1 VPEHWKSLLSG
12 LRSPLLL
19 GAVAGAVLL
28 SGVDETWIAVSAWV
42 GTLGLC
48 EALHGCR
55 SRWGVAGTGLIFGA
69 LANVVALFALGP
81 LLVGY
86 AHLSEPVAWLVAGA
100 TWLAQGVPYAL
111 AAWFAEA
118 VSSRGWPRWLAL
130 ASSLTCALA
139 LCPQVFPWHLG
150 ASQLGFLPYVQ
161 LAELGGESLVGFCF
175 VSAVAALHGSL
186 RARGKARWGAL
197 LVALLASAG
206 PLAYGFARLP
216 SVERARAVAP
226 KLRLGVVQANAP
238 IPSGDAE
245 QYARRSLTALLALTR
260 PLEAKGVDL
269 TVWGETAYPYP
280 LLRSTTH
287 APQDERSP
295 YAAGVR
301 GPLLMGL
308 ETYSTFL
315 DHGARYNSAWLVR
328 RGGRMAG
335 RVDKARLI
343 PFGEYVPFWHHFAP
357 LRELFLSPGFAAGAP
372 GTVRIEQGR
381 LGVLICY
388 EDLFAAAAR
397 EPVRQGA
404 RALINLTNDV
414 WFGTSRVSFLH
425 DLLAR
430 MRAVEQRR
438 DLVRVVNTGR
448 SSFIAASGRELIH
461 GEPFEQAAFVVE
473 PVLLD
478 ARTPYSLL
486 GDLTAPACALMLLI
500 ALVRRRRVRLRS
512 AS

>member
-1 VPEHWKSLLSG
+1 MPEHWKSLLSG

-19 GAVAGAVLL
+19 GALAGAVLL
-28 SGVDETWIAVSAWV
+28 SGVDETWLAVSAWV
-42 GTLGLC
+42 GTFGLC

-55 SRWGVAGTGLIFGA
+55 SRWGVAATGLIFGT

-86 AHLSEPVAWLVAGA
+86 AQLSEPVAWLVAA
-100 TWLAQGVPYAL
+100 CTWLAQGVPYAL
-111 AAWFAEA
+111 AAWLAEA
-118 VSSRGWPRWLAL
+118 VASRGWPRWLAL
-130 ASSLTCALA
+130 AGSLTCALA

-150 ASQLGFLPYVQ
+150 ASQLGVLPYVQ
-161 LAELGGESLVGFCF
+161 LAELGGESLVGLCF

-186 RARGKARWGAL
+186 RAPGKARWGAL
-197 LVALLASAG
+197 GIAMLAIAG

-216 SVERARAVAP
+216 AVERERAMAP

-245 QYARRSLTALLALTR
+245 AYARRSLTALLSLTR
-260 PLEAKGVDL
+260 PLESKGVDL

-287 APQDERSP
+287 APDDERAP
-295 YAAGVR
+295 QAAGVQ

-308 ETYSTFL
+308 ETYSTFM
-315 DHGARYNSAWLVR
+315 DHGAKYNSAWLVR
-328 RGGRMAG
+328 RDGRMAG

-343 PFGEYVPFWHHFAP
+343 PFGEYVPFWHLLTP
-357 LRELFLSPGFAAGAP
+357 LQSFFHSPGFAPGAP
-372 GTVRIEQGR
+372 GTVRLPQGR

-404 RALINLTNDV
+404 RMLINLTNDV

-430 MRAVEQRR
+430 MRAIEQRR

-461 GEPFEQAAFVVE
+461 GQPFEQASFVVE

-478 ARTPYSLL
+478 ARTPYSRL
-486 GDLTAPACALMLLI
+486 GDLTAPGCALLLLI
-500 ALVRRRRVRLRS
+500 ALVRRRRVRLGS